1 MHFLQS
7 LYDILLKLP
16 KWLSTAVVNA
26 QSLNVWARTSNKL
39 LDIRLSL
46 PENLVNILFVEQY
59 FLSVVW
65 AAVAC
70 KVEMQKYLLG
80 ELVGLTSSN
89 EVFLHILCLYVSH
102 EDQLLLAIER
112 HL

>member
-7 LYDILLKLP
+7 FYDILLKLFE
-16 KWLSTAVVNA
+16 WLSTAVVYA
-26 QSLNVWARTSNKL
+26 QSLNVWAWYFKEL

-46 PENLVNILFVEQY
+46 PEHFVNVLFVEQY

-80 ELVGLTSSN
+80 ELVAQTFNN
-89 EVFLHILCLYVSH
+89 EIFLHSLCLYVSH
-102 EDQLLLAIER
+102 QHQLLLPI
-112 HL
+112 